1 MEWIWLILSLVIWGV
16 IFGALGRLAVPGPN
30 PMGIG
35 TTILAGIGGA
45 VLGTL
50 VGLLLQL
57 NPTTNRLIYFVLQ
70 VLGAALIVYAL
81 SRKGGVRRTTYVD
94 DGYERGPVVDR
105 GPVVERR
112 GFLGRGF
119 GRRY

>member
-1 MEWIWLILSLVIWGV
+1 MDLLWLIVGLVITGI

-30 PMGIG
+30 PMGVG

-45 VLGTL
+45 FLGTL
-50 VGLLLQL
+50 VGALLQL

-70 VLGAALIVYAL
+70 VLGAAVIVYAL
-81 SRKGGVRRTTYVD
+81 SRRGGTRQAYVD
-94 DGYERGPVVDR
+94 DGYDR
-105 GPVVERR
+105 DPVVERR

>member
-1 MEWIWLILSLVIWGV
+1 MEIIRLIVGLVVTGI

-35 TTILAGIGGA
+35 TTILAGIGGS

-50 VGLLLQL
+50 VGAVLRL
-57 NPTTNRLIYFVLQ
+57 NPTSNWALFFILQ
-70 VLGAALIVYAL
+70 ILGAALIVFAL
-81 SRKGGVRRTTYVD
+81 SRRGGTRRAYVD
-94 DGYERGPVVDR
+94 DGYATGGPA
-105 GPVVERR
+105 GRR
-112 GFLGRGF
+112 GLMGRGF

>member
-1 MEWIWLILSLVIWGV
+1 MELIWLIIVLVITGV

-45 VLGTL
+45 FLGTI
-50 VGLLLQL
+50 VGALLQL
-57 NPTTNRLIYFVLQ
+57 DPGTNRLIYFVLQ

-81 SRKGGVRRTTYVD
+81 SRRGGTRRVYAD
-94 DGYERGPVVDR
+94 DGGPR
-105 GPVVERR
+105 YSERR
-112 GFLGRGF
+112 GFMGRGF

>member
-1 MEWIWLILSLVIWGV
+1 MEWIVLILGLVIWGI

-50 VGLLLQL
+50 VGALLQL
-57 NPTTNRLIYFVLQ
+57 NPTTNRLLYFVLQ
-70 VLGAALIVYAL
+70 VLGAALIVFAL
-81 SRKGGVRRTTYVD
+81 SRSGGVRRRTYVD
-94 DGYERGPVVDR
+94 DGYVDDGYDR
-105 GPVVERR
+105 GGVAGRR
-112 GFLGRGF
+112 GFMGGF
-119 GRRY
+119 GRRRY

>member
-1 MEWIWLILSLVIWGV
+1 MELLWLIVGLVITGI

-30 PMGIG
+30 PMGVG

-45 VLGTL
+45 FLGTL
-50 VGLLLQL
+50 VGALLQL
-57 NPTTNRLIYFVLQ
+57 NPATNRLIYFVLQ

-81 SRKGGVRRTTYVD
+81 SRRGGTRRAYVD
-94 DGYERGPVVDR
+94 DGYDR
-105 GPVVERR
+105 DPVVERR